1 MNLFKSLFLIIVFFI
16 STINTRAQQDTILY
30 KSKYGRNIISYNLAD
45 LVIFKNITFSYERLS
60 SNGMIGYEIPVAIGF
75 GYIENEYSY
84 KPKNV
89 LYTGFSLNYYPTN
102 QGVMKYFV
110 GTELRGGYAQRK
122 YNIYDYDFYPYTC
135 YTEKSYPYYYKIFI
149 NNGIIYNPTTN
160 LTVLIKLSLGVEYYE
175 SGGYHSNGVYQ
186 SVAFSFNLGYRF

>member
-75 GYIENEYSY
+75 GYIENEYFHKS
-84 KPKNV
+84 KDI
-89 LYTGFSLNYYPTN
+89 LYTGFCLNYYPTN
-102 QGVMKYFV
+102 QGKWKYFV
-110 GTELRGGYAQRK
+110 GPELRSGYAK
-122 YNIYDYDFYPYTC
+122 SEYHYYNYYPY
-135 YTEKSYPYYYKIFI
+135 YPYNKISYPYYYKIFI
-149 NNGIIYNPTTN
+149 NNGIMYNPTAN
-160 LTVLIKLSLGVEYYE
+160 LRVLIKLSLGVEYYE